1 MAQEFSLQVLVQA
14 QCKFIF
20 IMKTVIITK
29 FIFINYNEDGDYH
42 YVHLY
47 NGDNYDHDYDGTQ
60 EFGALAM

>member
-1 MAQEFSLQVLVQA
+1 
-14 QCKFIF
+14 
-20 IMKTVIITK
+20 MKTVIITK